1 VLNFHAFEK
10 PQIRPV
16 TPNPGNG
23 KLNSYVLYCKAAM
36 GKRMVIL
43 GGGESGVGAA
53 LLAKKQNQEVFLSD
67 AGTLSPAYRKQ
78 LEEAGI
84 LFEEK
89 GHSEERILSAEELV
103 KSPGIPESNALI
115 KKIRT
120 AGIPVI
126 SEIELAYRHKG
137 NSKIIAIT
145 GSNGKTTTTAMIY
158 HICRH
163 GGMDCALVGN
173 IGYSFAKQVAEDPKE
188 WYVAEVSSFQLDDIS
203 TFRPD
208 VAVLTNITE
217 DHLDRY
223 DYRFENYIRSKFRIV
238 MNQRKEDYFIYND
251 DDPVIKEN
259 LNRYSV
265 QSNPL
270 PITMQRD
277 VNKGAFIRN
286 GQLSIDGASEKMQM
300 SIYDFALKGIH
311 NQYNTMA
318 AGLAAATVGI
328 RKQKIR
334 EAIQSFE
341 TLEHRMEHVGTV
353 RGVEF
358 INDSKATNVNSTWYA
373 LESMNK
379 PVVLILGGVD
389 KGNDYSL
396 IRDLVKEKV
405 KAIVCLGID
414 NKKIHEAFRED
425 VPVIIN
431 TAGAQE
437 AVKMSFHVAAKGDVV
452 LLSPACASFDLFKNY
467 EDRGKQF
474 KEAVRDL

>member
-1 VLNFHAFEK
+1 MQQRL
-10 PQIRPV
+10 
-16 TPNPGNG
+16 
-23 KLNSYVLYCKAAM
+23 
-36 GKRMVIL
+36 VIL

-53 LLAKKQNQEVFLSD
+53 ILASKEGYDVFLSD
-67 AGTLSPAYRKQ
+67 GGPLKDVYRQELLKH
-78 LEEAGI
+78 GI
-84 LFEEK
+84 AFEEG
-89 GHSEERILSAEELV
+89 GHTVEKVLNADEV
-103 KSPGIPESNALI
+103 MKSPGIPDKNELV
-115 KKIRT
+115 KQIRGK
-120 AGIPVI
+120 GIPVI

-137 NSKIIAIT
+137 KSRIIGIT

-163 GGMDCALVGN
+163 GELDCALVGN
-173 IGYSFAKQVAEDPKE
+173 IGYSFARQVAEDPKE
-188 WYVAEVSSFQLDDIS
+188 WYVAEISSFQLDDIV

-223 DYRFENYIRSKFRIV
+223 EYKFDNYIRSKFRIA
-238 MNQRKEDYFIYND
+238 MNQTGDDHFIYND
-251 DDPVIKEN
+251 DDPVIKEH
-259 LNRYSV
+259 LDRYPIH
-265 QSNPL
+265 SNPL
-270 PITMQRD
+270 PFTMQHET
-277 VNKGAFIRN
+277 NKGGFIN
-286 GQLSIDGASEKMQM
+286 KGQMNIETGNEKWQM

-318 AGLAAATVGI
+318 AGIASATVGI

-341 TLEHRMEHVGTV
+341 ALEHRMEYVSTV

-373 LESMNK
+373 LESMDK
-379 PVVLILGGVD
+379 PTILILGGVD
-389 KGNDYSL
+389 KGNDYGL

-405 KAIVCLGID
+405 KAIVCMGVD
-414 NKKIHEAFRED
+414 NRKIHEAFQND
-425 VPVIIN
+425 VALMVN
-431 TAGAQE
+431 TASAEE
-437 AVKMSFHVAAKGDVV
+437 AVKAAFHFATKGDVV

-467 EDRGKQF
+467 EDRGHQF